1 MVILT
6 NIFTFKSGL
15 FMLYYVSMSNM
26 LIYPVIMNGVNIQ
39 IVLEKKIFF
48 IKIEMKSIFFYIK
61 ALYSIYISKVYNF
74 LLWNLTSAFLI
85 MSF

>member
-1 MVILT
+1 
-6 NIFTFKSGL
+6 
-15 FMLYYVSMSNM
+15 M

-61 ALYSIYISKVYNF
+61 ALYSIYIKS
-74 LLWNLTSAFLI
+74 L
-85 MSF
+85 

>member
-15 FMLYYVSMSNM
+15 FMLYYISMSNM

-48 IKIEMKSIFFYIK
+48 IKRNEEYLFLYLLGHNLNSSEKFELTIK
-61 ALYSIYISKVYNF
+61 ITRREL
-74 LLWNLTSAFLI
+74 
-85 MSF
+85 